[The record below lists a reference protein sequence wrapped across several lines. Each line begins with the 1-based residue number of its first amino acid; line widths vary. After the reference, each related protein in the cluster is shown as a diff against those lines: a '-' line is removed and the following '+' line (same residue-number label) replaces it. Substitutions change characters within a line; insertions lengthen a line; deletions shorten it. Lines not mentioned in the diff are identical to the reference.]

1 MSGKQSVVITGASTG
16 IGWATTKVLL
26 DAGFRV
32 FGTVRKQS
40 DADRLQEEFGPD
52 FVPLLADVT
61 DQQAV
66 NHAAAQVGEL
76 LGRGRL
82 AGLVNNAGIVVGGP
96 LLHLESDE
104 IRRQVEVNLI
114 GPFQVSKA
122 FAPLLGSDPQRTG
135 KPGRI
140 VQISSV
146 SGVMGI
152 PFVGPYVASK
162 FALEGMSESL
172 RRELMLYGID
182 VIIVGPG
189 AVVTPIW
196 DKAAAEDYDRFN
208 STDYGPSIQRFLA
221 FFAGEGKKGFTPDK
235 IGRAIHHA
243 LTTSKPKVRY
253 AVVPQ
258 RFKNW
263 TMPRLLPRRVLD
275 RLLGK
280 QLGLARMKS
289 ERRSWSAHC

>member
-1 MSGKQSVVITGASTG
+1 MGGKQSVVITGASTG

-40 DADRLQEEFGPD
+40 DADRLQEEFGRD

-66 NHAAAQVGEL
+66 KHAAAQVGEL
-76 LGRGRL
+76 LGGGRL

-96 LLHLESDE
+96 LLHLEPDE
-104 IRRQVEVNLI
+104 VRRQMEVNLI

-135 KPGRI
+135 NPGRI

-146 SGVMGI
+146 AGMMGI

-182 VIIVGPG
+182 VIVVGPG
-189 AVVTPIW
+189 SVVTPIW
-196 DKAAAEDYDRFN
+196 EKAAAEDYERFN
-208 STDYGPSIQRFLA
+208 TTDYGPIIQRFLA
-221 FFAGEGKKGFTPDK
+221 FFAEEGKKGLTPDK

-258 RFKNW
+258 RLKNW
-263 TMPRLLPRRVLD
+263 TMPRLLPRRVVD

-280 QLGLARMKS
+280 QLGLLRMK
-289 ERRSWSAHC
+289 

>member
-26 DAGFRV
+26 DKGFRV
-32 FGTVRKQS
+32 FGTVRRQS
-40 DADRLQEEFGPD
+40 DADRLQGEFGPD
-52 FVPLLADVT
+52 FMPLLADVT
-61 DQQAV
+61 DQGALEL
-66 NHAAAQVGEL
+66 AAAKVGEL
-76 LGRGRL
+76 LGSGRL
-82 AGLVNNAGIVVGGP
+82 AGLVNNAGIAVGGP
-96 LLHLESDE
+96 LLHLEPDE
-104 IRRQVEVNLI
+104 VRRQMEVNLI
-114 GPFQVSKA
+114 GPFLVTKA

-135 KPGRI
+135 RPGRI

-146 SGVMGI
+146 LGVMGI
-152 PFVGPYVASK
+152 PFVGPYAASK

-172 RRELMLYGID
+172 RRELMLYGVD

-196 DKAAAEDYDRFN
+196 DKAAAEDYDRFK
-208 STDYGPSIQRFLA
+208 STDYGPIIQRFLA
-221 FFAGEGKKGFTPDK
+221 FSVEEGKKGLTADK
-235 IGRAIHHA
+235 VGRAIHHA

-263 TMPRLLPRRVLD
+263 TMPRMLPRRVVD
-275 RLLGK
+275 RLLAK
-280 QLGLARMKS
+280 QLGLRMK
-289 ERRSWSAHC
+289 

>member
-1 MSGKQSVVITGASTG
+1 MSAKQSVVITGASTG

-26 DAGFRV
+26 DNDFRV

-40 DADRLQEEFGPD
+40 DADRLQAEFGRD

-61 DQQAV
+61 DEQAV
-66 NHAAAQVGEL
+66 ERAAAQVGPL
-76 LGRGRL
+76 LGRERL
-82 AGLVNNAGIVVGGP
+82 AGLVNNAGVVVGGP
-96 LLHLESDE
+96 LLHLQPEE
-104 IRRQVEVNLI
+104 VRRQMEVNLI

-146 SGVMGI
+146 SGKMGI

-172 RRELMLYGID
+172 RRELMIYGID

-196 DKAAAEDYDRFN
+196 DKAAAEDYQRFD
-208 STDYGPSIQRFLA
+208 STDYGPAIRGFLA
-221 FFAGEGKKGFTPDK
+221 FFAEEGKKGLAPEK
-235 IGRAIHHA
+235 IARTIHHA
-243 LTTSKPKVRY
+243 LTTVKPKVRY
-253 AVVPQ
+253 AVVPE

-263 TMPRLLPRRVLD
+263 TMPRLLPARVVD

-280 QLGLARMKS
+280 QLGLL
-289 ERRSWSAHC
+289 RRT

>member
-1 MSGKQSVVITGASTG
+1 MSDKQSVVVTGASTG

-26 DAGFRV
+26 DEGFRV
-32 FGTVRKQS
+32 FGTLRKQS
-40 DADRLQEEFGPD
+40 DADRLQAEFGRD

-61 DQQAV
+61 DRQAV
-66 NHAAAQVGEL
+66 ELAAVRVGEL

-96 LLHLESDE
+96 LLHLEPED
-104 IRRQVEVNLI
+104 IRQQMEVNLI

-135 KPGRI
+135 KPGRV

-146 SGVMGI
+146 VGTTGV

-196 DKAAAEDYDRFN
+196 DKAAAEDYSRFN
-208 STDYGPSIQRFLA
+208 DTDYGPAIQRFLA
-221 FFAGEGKKGFTPDK
+221 FFAEEGKKGLTPDK
-235 IGRAIHHA
+235 IGRIVLHA
-243 LTTSKPKVRY
+243 LTASKPKVRY
-253 AVVPQ
+253 AVVPH

-263 TMPRLLPRRVLD
+263 TLPRLLPKRVVD

-280 QLGLARMKS
+280 QLGLVKMN
-289 ERRSWSAHC
+289 

>member
-1 MSGKQSVVITGASTG
+1 MGGKQSVVITGASTG

-26 DAGFRV
+26 DKGFRV
-32 FGTVRKQS
+32 FGTVRKQG
-40 DADRLQEEFGPD
+40 DADRLQGEFGSD

-61 DQQAV
+61 DHQAV
-66 NHAAAQVGEL
+66 KQVAAQVGEL
-76 LGRGRL
+76 LGRERL
-82 AGLVNNAGIVVGGP
+82 TGLVNNAGIVVGGP
-96 LLHLESDE
+96 LLHLEPDE
-104 IRRQVEVNLI
+104 LRRQMEVNLI
-114 GPFQVSKA
+114 GPFQVSNA

-208 STDYGPSIQRFLA
+208 TTDYGPVIHRFLA
-221 FFAGEGKKGFTPDK
+221 FFAKEAKKGLTPDK
-235 IGRAIHHA
+235 IGQAIHHA
-243 LTTSKPKVRY
+243 LTTKKPKVRY

-258 RFKNW
+258 RSKNW
-263 TMPRLLPRRVLD
+263 TLPRLLPRRVVD

-280 QLGLARMKS
+280 QLGLLRLK
-289 ERRSWSAHC
+289 